1 MTFICRTA
9 VPSACPGLVP
19 ARSRLLPGCLCDTAA
34 VAIGNGVLPARPR
47 GAGDSE
53 EARFRRQARRAWREL
68 GPAGLGAAWGG
79 GLSACGAHGAAL
91 MGAAA
96 SICFSGGAS
105 RRAAG
110 GLAACAGG
118 RGDGQGTRDSRGHM
132 RQIHIRC
139 DIT

>member
-9 VPSACPGLVP
+9 VPSAGPGLVP
-19 ARSRLLPGCLCDTAA
+19 ARSRHLPGCLCDTAA

-96 SICFSGGAS
+96 HRGG
-105 RRAAG
+105 RRAA
-110 GLAACAGG
+110 ARAGG

-139 DIT
+139 EIT